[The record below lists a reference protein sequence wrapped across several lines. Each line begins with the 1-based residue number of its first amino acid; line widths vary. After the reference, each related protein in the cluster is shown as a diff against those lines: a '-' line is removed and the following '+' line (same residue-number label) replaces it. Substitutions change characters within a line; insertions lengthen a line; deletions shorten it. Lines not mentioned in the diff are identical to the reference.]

1 MGLNQRQ
8 SGSGTRVQLPVM
20 QPGGWQSILHHGGL
34 SSVGRL
40 MVILLV
46 FPVVVLTGYTW
57 VTLHYAYS
65 LGERFGYVQKISNKG
80 WLCNT
85 WEGELAMTTVPGTAP
100 QIFQFSVRDDATAQR
115 IEQRRHC
122 ITYFTLNKI
131 RGSGGEDLIH
141 DCRA

>member
-1 MGLNQRQ
+1 
-8 SGSGTRVQLPVM
+8 
-20 QPGGWQSILHHGGL
+20 
-34 SSVGRL
+34 

-100 QIFQFSVRDDATAQR
+100 QIFQFSVRDDATARR
-115 IEQRRHC
+115 IEQRRSP
-122 ITYFTLNKI
+122 
-131 RGSGGEDLIH
+131 R
-141 DCRA
+141 